1 MSYLDGVNIVVI
13 FAFLTA
19 EDLFVILLKR
29 SYTLYNP
36 IENKK
41 EDYLKG
47 TKLLGTKLQ
56 NVEYIFSVSYFWRN
70 PVFTCA
76 FFIISPQLEF
86 SDTFLFFLI
95 LIPHCSKTVSSA
107 MKSKFLLSRLSFHK
121 HDWAGSRSKLSAEIL
136 AFGKANLRN
145 LL

>member
-19 EDLFVILLKR
+19 EDLFVIHLKI
-29 SYTLYNP
+29 SCTLYNP
-36 IENKK
+36 IENKE

-56 NVEYIFSVSYFWRN
+56 NVEYVFSVSYFWRN

-76 FFIISPQLEF
+76 FFIVSPQLEF
-86 SDTFLFFLI
+86 SDTFFFFFNSYPTLFKK
-95 LIPHCSKTVSSA
+95 C
-107 MKSKFLLSRLSFHK
+107 LLCDEKQVPFVKAELS
-121 HDWAGSRSKLSAEIL
+121 
-136 AFGKANLRN
+136 
-145 LL
+145 